1 VDDSTAAGARQR
13 SQVGTIQPDDIE
25 RDIGRRP
32 RAAEEIVKLR
42 SAGFVGSD
50 HLAVN
55 YRIVD
60 VELGRQRAGEHIE
73 AAQQVPIARDQA
85 VVSGLDVIE
94 RAEAVV
100 FDIEEPIG
108 AIERLLTPSRRDR
121 LHAWKGHS
129 MGYAIAHVADDL
141 VQLPDQRF
149 GLHIIEFEVRHTPD
163 YGVVSSASPRR
174 PWSYLNRRSSA
185 TLSCHDLKAKSRPGE
200 VSLAHKSALA
210 FMTSSKAAF
219 SAARSASL

>member
-60 VELGRQRAGEHIE
+60 VELGRQRA
-73 AAQQVPIARDQA
+73 
-85 VVSGLDVIE
+85 
-94 RAEAVV
+94 AEASKRVSK
-100 FDIEEPIG
+100 FPLREIR
-108 AIERLLTPSRRDR
+108 RLCP
-121 LHAWKGHS
+121 GS
-129 MGYAIAHVADDL
+129 M
-141 VQLPDQRF
+141 
-149 GLHIIEFEVRHTPD
+149 
-163 YGVVSSASPRR
+163 
-174 PWSYLNRRSSA
+174 
-185 TLSCHDLKAKSRPGE
+185 
-200 VSLAHKSALA
+200 
-210 FMTSSKAAF
+210 
-219 SAARSASL
+219 

>member
-1 VDDSTAAGARQR
+1 MLPVIVRAHLKSWTSRVNPPSRSAQTFRTWTAASTTSGPMPSPPMAAILYIRMCSSWFPR
-13 SQVGTIQPDDIE
+13 SV
-25 RDIGRRP
+25 
-32 RAAEEIVKLR
+32 
-42 SAGFVGSD
+42 S
-50 HLAVN
+50 
-55 YRIVD
+55 
-60 VELGRQRAGEHIE
+60 E
-73 AAQQVPIARDQA
+73 AATLASDSINSSGCRARGSRTARSSREPTTASGSSLPELQVRTHLP
-85 VVSGLDVIE
+85 
-94 RAEAVV
+94 
-100 FDIEEPIG
+100 P
-108 AIERLLTPSRRDR
+108 RRDR

-129 MGYAIAHVADDL
+129 MGYAIAHVPDDL

-174 PWSYLNRRSSA
+174 PWSYLNRSSSA